1 MMGEQI
7 IITLTF
13 LLILAVHISGFT
25 VFAYFDPAIVYL
37 KEIEGAPPDP
47 SHYHIHP
54 WKKKEKMIKLYLCVR
69 LLYSS

>member
-54 WKKKEKMIKLYLCVR
+54 
-69 LLYSS
+69 